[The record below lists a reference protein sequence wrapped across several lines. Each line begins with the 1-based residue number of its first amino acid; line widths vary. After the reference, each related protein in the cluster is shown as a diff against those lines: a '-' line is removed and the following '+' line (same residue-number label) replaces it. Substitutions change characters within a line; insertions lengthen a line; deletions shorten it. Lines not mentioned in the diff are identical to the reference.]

1 MRLAKR
7 GTDNVEAYE
16 EYMRGRYHW
25 SSLNEEGF
33 AKALVH
39 FSSAVA
45 LDPDYALPHAGIA
58 DYYNL
63 LGVYAVLPFADTSA
77 AALESARKSVA
88 LDPALPEG
96 YAALG
101 FATLTHAFDW
111 RGAESHLRRAAEI
124 NPNYVTGRLWLSYFL
139 GMEGRFDEA
148 VAGARRA
155 VEIAPLT
162 PLARHTLNWTLYHAR
177 RYPEAIAS
185 ARILVASEPAYGLG
199 HLILSL
205 ALSSMG
211 QHDEAVAVCER
222 AVEMLGGGP
231 YALSWLAAL
240 NAAANRVV
248 EARAQLEEIRQ
259 MGATRYVSPYMLA
272 MVCCKLGDDEGA
284 LGELERSLEIRDARL
299 AWLGVDPL
307 FDSLRERSRFEEIL
321 RRTGNPLAA
330 RPRTAPTEIFTGQK
344 SIAVLP
350 LKVLGPTGAENTG
363 DEYLGVG
370 LADALITRLSN
381 VHRFIVRPTSSV
393 LRYRGTP
400 ADPLAAGRELGVDYI
415 VDGTIR
421 RAGAMLRITAQL
433 LSVEEGA
440 TRWAGRFEEEYTDVL
455 QLEDIISEQVA
466 GALLPHLTGDERRQL
481 GRRGTDDAEAFED
494 YMRGRY
500 HWYTQSE
507 DGFAKSISC
516 YRKAVERDPNYAAA
530 YAGIAEYHCWIA
542 VYGLAPPPEQLA
554 AARES
559 AQRAVALDEMMAE
572 AHTSLGLSLLTDAS
586 QWQLAEARF
595 RRAIELNPNYTQA
608 HAHYACQLAM
618 EGRFDESIAEA
629 RRACELDP
637 LNPFNFYFLS
647 WCLYQAR
654 RFGESIAQA
663 RRLLQSEP
671 RYGSAR
677 FLLSWALRRMGEP
690 NESVVEAKKAVE
702 LTGEIPMLT
711 ATLASA
717 HAAAGQTDEARR
729 TLASLNEQ
737 SRSRFV
743 SPYHRAL
750 VHLQLGESEE
760 ALNLLEQSVAA
771 SDPWVVWLG
780 TEPQLDPLRDNPRF
794 SELLHRTH
802 NPFVSRRGDK
812 ASADDKARDLAGA
825 TPSGQSQPAATSRPA
840 DNTGP
845 RGTDD
850 DEARQL
856 YVAGRYFATRRT
868 AEGLRQGI
876 ERFKRAV
883 ERDPNF
889 ALAHAE
895 MADCYSLLNW
905 YVEPPPPDAWANA
918 KQSALHAV
926 EADDSLAE
934 AHASLGLVLCYYD
947 RDFAG
952 AETELSRAVELMPDN
967 PVARRWHAF
976 NLSAMGRHDEAL
988 AEIRR
993 ALEVSPR
1000 SPVAATAVA
1009 NVLFFARRY
1018 DEATEQCRKALE
1030 IDPGSLSTHIVLRWC
1045 YERKGMCAEAV
1056 SVYEEERAFAGD
1068 TPTTQAKRAHVLAS
1082 CGRAD
1087 ESREILLGLVA
1098 RRGEQWVTAY
1108 EIAVVY
1114 SLLGDADDALTWFA
1128 EAEKEHSVGL
1138 TYARVDPRIDSLRS
1152 DPRFDELLKRLF
1164 TE

>member
-1 MRLAKR
+1 MGAVYLAERADSEFRMSVAIKLIKR
-7 GTDNVEAYE
+7 GMDTDFILRRFRNERQILATLDHPYIAHLLDGGTTDDGLPYFVMEHIEGLPVYRYCDERKLNVAERLKLFRHVCEAVHYAHQQQVIH
-16 EYMRGRYHW
+16 RDIKPSNILVTPSGVPKLLDFGIAKL
-25 SSLNEEGF
+25 LNPDF
-33 AKALVH
+33 AGEIT
-39 FSSAVA
+39 
-45 LDPDYALPHAGIA
+45 LDP
-58 DYYNL
+58 
-63 LGVYAVLPFADTSA
+63 T
-77 AALESARKSVA
+77 
-88 LDPALPEG
+88 
-96 YAALG
+96 
-101 FATLTHAFDW
+101 AT
-111 RGAESHLRRAAEI
+111 
-124 NPNYVTGRLWLSYFL
+124 
-139 GMEGRFDEA
+139 
-148 VAGARRA
+148 
-155 VEIAPLT
+155 
-162 PLARHTLNWTLYHAR
+162 
-177 RYPEAIAS
+177 
-185 ARILVASEPAYGLG
+185 
-199 HLILSL
+199 
-205 ALSSMG
+205 
-211 QHDEAVAVCER
+211 
-222 AVEMLGGGP
+222 
-231 YALSWLAAL
+231 
-240 NAAANRVV
+240 
-248 EARAQLEEIRQ
+248 
-259 MGATRYVSPYMLA
+259 
-272 MVCCKLGDDEGA
+272 
-284 LGELERSLEIRDARL
+284 
-299 AWLGVDPL
+299 
-307 FDSLRERSRFEEIL
+307 

-393 LRYRGTP
+393 LRYRGAP

-481 GRRGTDDAEAFED
+481 GRRGTDDAEAFEA

-554 AARES
+554 AAREA
-559 AQRAVALDEMMAE
+559 AQKAVALDEMMAE

-677 FLLSWALRRMGEP
+677 FVLSWALRRMGEHI
-690 NESVVEAKKAVE
+690 EAVAEAKRAVE
-702 LTGEIPMLT
+702 LLGEITMLT

-729 TLASLNEQ
+729 MLASLNEQ

-760 ALNLLEQSVAA
+760 ALDLLEQSVAA
-771 SDPWVVWLG
+771 SDPWIVWLG
-780 TEPQLDPLRDNPRF
+780 TEPQLDTLRDNPRF
-794 SELLHRTH
+794 NELLHRTH

-812 ASADDKARDLAGA
+812 ASADDKARDLAFA
-825 TPSGQSQPAATSRPA
+825 LPRPSFALRRRHL
-840 DNTGP
+840 P
-845 RGTDD
+845 RG
-850 DEARQL
+850 R
-856 YVAGRYFATRRT
+856 
-868 AEGLRQGI
+868 AEGLR
-876 ERFKRAV
+876 
-883 ERDPNF
+883 
-889 ALAHAE
+889 AHALRR
-895 MADCYSLLNW
+895 A
-905 YVEPPPPDAWANA
+905 A
-918 KQSALHAV
+918 AL
-926 EADDSLAE
+926 
-934 AHASLGLVLCYYD
+934 G
-947 RDFAG
+947 
-952 AETELSRAVELMPDN
+952 RARLD
-967 PVARRWHAF
+967 ARRRDLH
-976 NLSAMGRHDEAL
+976 GRGV
-988 AEIRR
+988 
-993 ALEVSPR
+993 ALERLGQPSP
-1000 SPVAATAVA
+1000 
-1009 NVLFFARRY
+1009 
-1018 DEATEQCRKALE
+1018 Q
-1030 IDPGSLSTHIVLRWC
+1030 
-1045 YERKGMCAEAV
+1045 
-1056 SVYEEERAFAGD
+1056 
-1068 TPTTQAKRAHVLAS
+1068 
-1082 CGRAD
+1082 RAD
-1087 ESREILLGLVA
+1087 GQARVGPHA
-1098 RRGEQWVTAY
+1098 RRGGLR
-1108 EIAVVY
+1108 
-1114 SLLGDADDALTWFA
+1114 LLRQERGAGGGFQPRDDRHERRDSARNRR
-1128 EAEKEHSVGL
+1128 GL
-1138 TYARVDPRIDSLRS
+1138 
-1152 DPRFDELLKRLF
+1152 
-1164 TE
+1164 

>member
-1 MRLAKR
+1 
-7 GTDNVEAYE
+7 
-16 EYMRGRYHW
+16 
-25 SSLNEEGF
+25 
-33 AKALVH
+33 
-39 FSSAVA
+39 
-45 LDPDYALPHAGIA
+45 
-58 DYYNL
+58 
-63 LGVYAVLPFADTSA
+63 
-77 AALESARKSVA
+77 
-88 LDPALPEG
+88 
-96 YAALG
+96 
-101 FATLTHAFDW
+101 
-111 RGAESHLRRAAEI
+111 
-124 NPNYVTGRLWLSYFL
+124 
-139 GMEGRFDEA
+139 
-148 VAGARRA
+148 
-155 VEIAPLT
+155 
-162 PLARHTLNWTLYHAR
+162 
-177 RYPEAIAS
+177 
-185 ARILVASEPAYGLG
+185 
-199 HLILSL
+199 
-205 ALSSMG
+205 
-211 QHDEAVAVCER
+211 
-222 AVEMLGGGP
+222 
-231 YALSWLAAL
+231 
-240 NAAANRVV
+240 
-248 EARAQLEEIRQ
+248 
-259 MGATRYVSPYMLA
+259 
-272 MVCCKLGDDEGA
+272 
-284 LGELERSLEIRDARL
+284 
-299 AWLGVDPL
+299 
-307 FDSLRERSRFEEIL
+307 
-321 RRTGNPLAA
+321 
-330 RPRTAPTEIFTGQK
+330 
-344 SIAVLP
+344 
-350 LKVLGPTGAENTG
+350 
-363 DEYLGVG
+363 EYLGVG

-393 LRYRGTP
+393 LRYRGAP
-400 ADPLAAGRELGVDYI
+400 ADPLVAGRELGVDYV

-421 RAGAMLRITAQL
+421 RAGEMLRITAQL

-440 TRWAGRFEEEYTDVL
+440 TRWAGRFDEEYTDVL

-481 GRRGTDDAEAFED
+481 GRRGTDDAEAFEA

-500 HWYTQSE
+500 HWYTQSA

-542 VYGLAPPPEQLA
+542 VYGLAPPTEQLA
-554 AARES
+554 AAREA
-559 AQRAVALDEMMAE
+559 AQRSVALDETMAE
-572 AHTSLGLSLLTDAS
+572 AQTSLGLSLLTDAA

-637 LNPFNFYFLS
+637 LNPFNFYFLT

-654 RFGESIAQA
+654 RFGEAIAQA

-677 FLLSWALRRMGEP
+677 FILSWTLRRTGEP
-690 NESVVEAKKAVE
+690 IEAVADAKKAIE
-702 LTGEIPMLT
+702 LLGEIPMLT
-711 ATLASA
+711 AALASA

-729 TLASLNEQ
+729 SLAAMNA
-737 SRSRFV
+737 RSRTHFV

-750 VHLQLGESEE
+750 VHLQLGEQEE
-760 ALNLLEQSVAA
+760 ALNLLEQAVAT
-771 SDPWVVWLG
+771 SDPWVVWFG
-780 TEPQLDPLRDNPRF
+780 TETQLDPLRDHPRF
-794 SELLHRTH
+794 NELLHRTH
-802 NPFVSRRGDK
+802 NPIASRRGDK
-812 ASADDKARDLAGA
+812 ATAEDKARADA
-825 TPSGQSQPAATSRPA
+825 TPSGQSQPAAASRPV

-883 ERDPNF
+883 VRDPKF

-905 YVEPPPPDAWANA
+905 YVEPPPADAWANA
-918 KQSALHAV
+918 KQSALNAV
-926 EADDSLAE
+926 EADNALAE
-934 AHASLGLVLCYYD
+934 GHASLGLVLCYYD

-952 AETELSRAVELMPDN
+952 AETELRRAVELMPDV

-988 AEIRR
+988 SEIRR
-993 ALEVSPR
+993 ALEVSPL

-1018 DEATEQCRKALE
+1018 DEAIEQCRKALE
-1030 IDPGSLSTHIVLRWC
+1030 IDPGSLSTHIVMRWC
-1045 YERKGMCAEAV
+1045 YEMKGMCDEAM

-1068 TPTTQAKRAHVLAS
+1068 TPTTRAKRAHVLAS

-1087 ESREILLGLVA
+1087 EARAILLGIVTG
-1098 RRGEQWVTAY
+1098 RGEQWVTAY
-1108 EIAVVY
+1108 EIAVIY
-1114 SLLGDADDALTWFA
+1114 SLLGDADDALNWLL

-1138 TYARVDPRIDSLRS
+1138 TYARVDPRIDKLRS

-1164 TE
+1164 TES